1 MAPALSQ
8 PLLLFCQAILL
19 GMAAALLYDL
29 LRAFRLRLPRLTSA
43 LDILYCMAAGLAV
56 FLFMLRR
63 AQGQLR
69 LYLLLGAV
77 GGGVLFFTAFSP
89 FLRPVWDF
97 WVDTLAFLLHLT
109 AIPLR
114 GAENLCKKI
123 GRWGKNLFY
132 FIRKCYTIKTPSTAE
147 GFTKEAGGMARAG
160 RQPKKRSRGSVL
172 TKLLILVIL
181 AAIGL
186 QLRSLHSQV
195 QDAQAQRDALTA
207 QVQAQEQENAALAA
221 DIAEGATEDK
231 MKEIAQ
237 EELGLISPN
246 QRVFSVGN

>member
-132 FIRKCYTIKTPSTAE
+132 FIRKCYTIKN
-147 GFTKEAGGMARAG
+147 TKHGRRLYKGGG

>member
-1 MAPALSQ
+1 
-8 PLLLFCQAILL
+8 
-19 GMAAALLYDL
+19 
-29 LRAFRLRLPRLTSA
+29 
-43 LDILYCMAAGLAV
+43 
-56 FLFMLRR
+56 
-63 AQGQLR
+63 
-69 LYLLLGAV
+69 
-77 GGGVLFFTAFSP
+77 
-89 FLRPVWDF
+89 
-97 WVDTLAFLLHLT
+97 
-109 AIPLR
+109 
-114 GAENLCKKI
+114 
-123 GRWGKNLFY
+123 
-132 FIRKCYTIKTPSTAE
+132 
-147 GFTKEAGGMARAG
+147 MARAG
-160 RQPKKRSRGSVL
+160 RPPKKRSRGSVL

>member
-1 MAPALSQ
+1 
-8 PLLLFCQAILL
+8 
-19 GMAAALLYDL
+19 
-29 LRAFRLRLPRLTSA
+29 
-43 LDILYCMAAGLAV
+43 
-56 FLFMLRR
+56 
-63 AQGQLR
+63 
-69 LYLLLGAV
+69 
-77 GGGVLFFTAFSP
+77 
-89 FLRPVWDF
+89 
-97 WVDTLAFLLHLT
+97 
-109 AIPLR
+109 
-114 GAENLCKKI
+114 
-123 GRWGKNLFY
+123 
-132 FIRKCYTIKTPSTAE
+132 
-147 GFTKEAGGMARAG
+147 MARAG

-186 QLRSLHSQV
+186 QL
-195 QDAQAQRDALTA
+195 DALTA

>member
-1 MAPALSQ
+1 
-8 PLLLFCQAILL
+8 
-19 GMAAALLYDL
+19 
-29 LRAFRLRLPRLTSA
+29 
-43 LDILYCMAAGLAV
+43 
-56 FLFMLRR
+56 
-63 AQGQLR
+63 
-69 LYLLLGAV
+69 
-77 GGGVLFFTAFSP
+77 
-89 FLRPVWDF
+89 
-97 WVDTLAFLLHLT
+97 
-109 AIPLR
+109 
-114 GAENLCKKI
+114 
-123 GRWGKNLFY
+123 
-132 FIRKCYTIKTPSTAE
+132 
-147 GFTKEAGGMARAG
+147 MARAG

-207 QVQAQEQENAALAA
+207 QVQAQEQENA
-221 DIAEGATEDK
+221 EGATEDK

>member
-1 MAPALSQ
+1 
-8 PLLLFCQAILL
+8 
-19 GMAAALLYDL
+19 
-29 LRAFRLRLPRLTSA
+29 
-43 LDILYCMAAGLAV
+43 
-56 FLFMLRR
+56 
-63 AQGQLR
+63 
-69 LYLLLGAV
+69 
-77 GGGVLFFTAFSP
+77 
-89 FLRPVWDF
+89 
-97 WVDTLAFLLHLT
+97 
-109 AIPLR
+109 
-114 GAENLCKKI
+114 
-123 GRWGKNLFY
+123 
-132 FIRKCYTIKTPSTAE
+132 
-147 GFTKEAGGMARAG
+147 MARAG

-186 QLRSLHSQV
+186 QLHSQV

>member
-132 FIRKCYTIKTPSTAE
+132 FIRKCYTIKN
-147 GFTKEAGGMARAG
+147 TKHGRRLYKGGGGMARAG

>member
-1 MAPALSQ
+1 
-8 PLLLFCQAILL
+8 
-19 GMAAALLYDL
+19 
-29 LRAFRLRLPRLTSA
+29 
-43 LDILYCMAAGLAV
+43 
-56 FLFMLRR
+56 
-63 AQGQLR
+63 
-69 LYLLLGAV
+69 
-77 GGGVLFFTAFSP
+77 
-89 FLRPVWDF
+89 
-97 WVDTLAFLLHLT
+97 
-109 AIPLR
+109 
-114 GAENLCKKI
+114 
-123 GRWGKNLFY
+123 
-132 FIRKCYTIKTPSTAE
+132 
-147 GFTKEAGGMARAG
+147 MARAE

-221 DIAEGATEDK
+221 DIAEDK

>member
-1 MAPALSQ
+1 
-8 PLLLFCQAILL
+8 
-19 GMAAALLYDL
+19 
-29 LRAFRLRLPRLTSA
+29 
-43 LDILYCMAAGLAV
+43 
-56 FLFMLRR
+56 
-63 AQGQLR
+63 
-69 LYLLLGAV
+69 
-77 GGGVLFFTAFSP
+77 
-89 FLRPVWDF
+89 
-97 WVDTLAFLLHLT
+97 
-109 AIPLR
+109 
-114 GAENLCKKI
+114 
-123 GRWGKNLFY
+123 
-132 FIRKCYTIKTPSTAE
+132 
-147 GFTKEAGGMARAG
+147 MARAG

-246 QRVFSVGN
+246 QRVFSVATDRSRATREAERLPRLCREPVFFDTTRFHGSGKTIRKEKQYTIWSFR

>member
-1 MAPALSQ
+1 
-8 PLLLFCQAILL
+8 
-19 GMAAALLYDL
+19 
-29 LRAFRLRLPRLTSA
+29 
-43 LDILYCMAAGLAV
+43 
-56 FLFMLRR
+56 
-63 AQGQLR
+63 
-69 LYLLLGAV
+69 
-77 GGGVLFFTAFSP
+77 
-89 FLRPVWDF
+89 
-97 WVDTLAFLLHLT
+97 
-109 AIPLR
+109 
-114 GAENLCKKI
+114 
-123 GRWGKNLFY
+123 
-132 FIRKCYTIKTPSTAE
+132 
-147 GFTKEAGGMARAG
+147 MARAG

-172 TKLLILVIL
+172 TKLLILVI
-181 AAIGL
+181 L

>member
-132 FIRKCYTIKTPSTAE
+132 FIRKCYTIKNTKHGRRLYKGGGRHGKSRTAA
-147 GFTKEAGGMARAG
+147 KEA
-160 RQPKKRSRGSVL
+160 V
-172 TKLLILVIL
+172 
-181 AAIGL
+181 
-186 QLRSLHSQV
+186 
-195 QDAQAQRDALTA
+195 QRDALTA

>member
-132 FIRKCYTIKTPSTAE
+132 FIHKCYTIKNTKHGRRLYKGGGRHGKSRTAA
-147 GFTKEAGGMARAG
+147 KEAV
-160 RQPKKRSRGSVL
+160 Q
-172 TKLLILVIL
+172 
-181 AAIGL
+181 

>member
-1 MAPALSQ
+1 
-8 PLLLFCQAILL
+8 
-19 GMAAALLYDL
+19 
-29 LRAFRLRLPRLTSA
+29 
-43 LDILYCMAAGLAV
+43 
-56 FLFMLRR
+56 
-63 AQGQLR
+63 
-69 LYLLLGAV
+69 
-77 GGGVLFFTAFSP
+77 
-89 FLRPVWDF
+89 
-97 WVDTLAFLLHLT
+97 
-109 AIPLR
+109 
-114 GAENLCKKI
+114 
-123 GRWGKNLFY
+123 
-132 FIRKCYTIKTPSTAE
+132 
-147 GFTKEAGGMARAG
+147 MARAG

-195 QDAQAQRDALTA
+195 RDALTA

>member
-1 MAPALSQ
+1 
-8 PLLLFCQAILL
+8 
-19 GMAAALLYDL
+19 
-29 LRAFRLRLPRLTSA
+29 
-43 LDILYCMAAGLAV
+43 
-56 FLFMLRR
+56 
-63 AQGQLR
+63 
-69 LYLLLGAV
+69 
-77 GGGVLFFTAFSP
+77 
-89 FLRPVWDF
+89 
-97 WVDTLAFLLHLT
+97 
-109 AIPLR
+109 
-114 GAENLCKKI
+114 
-123 GRWGKNLFY
+123 
-132 FIRKCYTIKTPSTAE
+132 
-147 GFTKEAGGMARAG
+147 MARAG

-195 QDAQAQRDALTA
+195 QDAQAQ
-207 QVQAQEQENAALAA
+207 AQEQENAALAA

>member
-1 MAPALSQ
+1 
-8 PLLLFCQAILL
+8 
-19 GMAAALLYDL
+19 
-29 LRAFRLRLPRLTSA
+29 
-43 LDILYCMAAGLAV
+43 
-56 FLFMLRR
+56 
-63 AQGQLR
+63 
-69 LYLLLGAV
+69 
-77 GGGVLFFTAFSP
+77 
-89 FLRPVWDF
+89 
-97 WVDTLAFLLHLT
+97 
-109 AIPLR
+109 
-114 GAENLCKKI
+114 
-123 GRWGKNLFY
+123 
-132 FIRKCYTIKTPSTAE
+132 
-147 GFTKEAGGMARAG
+147 MARAG

-172 TKLLILVIL
+172 TKRFSTKQLTVLVIL

>member
-132 FIRKCYTIKTPSTAE
+132 FIRKCYTIKNTKQ

>member
-1 MAPALSQ
+1 
-8 PLLLFCQAILL
+8 
-19 GMAAALLYDL
+19 
-29 LRAFRLRLPRLTSA
+29 
-43 LDILYCMAAGLAV
+43 
-56 FLFMLRR
+56 
-63 AQGQLR
+63 
-69 LYLLLGAV
+69 
-77 GGGVLFFTAFSP
+77 
-89 FLRPVWDF
+89 
-97 WVDTLAFLLHLT
+97 
-109 AIPLR
+109 
-114 GAENLCKKI
+114 
-123 GRWGKNLFY
+123 
-132 FIRKCYTIKTPSTAE
+132 
-147 GFTKEAGGMARAG
+147 MARAG

-237 EELGLISPN
+237 EELGPAQIARNGHGSDGDAWPGDFFFAGLDHIFHGGGQHVEIGAWAAAEGTAASGEQSG
-246 QRVFSVGN
+246 QRQQGQQQGRGALFHMASFFL